1 MSVRPSAARALPSF
15 TPRRA
20 VRRPVRRPSRSPPAR
35 GPLRSCAARAPSS
48 RGCVRPRRRSDGRAR
63 PRPRSHSP
71 FARRRGRA
79 RPSDRRL
86 GRTHPRDDGA
96 RAAQERRGPRAGG
109 DLLGRRTGRRT
120 ARRGVK
126 EGNARAADG
135 RTLMYLERGP
145 AGGAP
150 VFYLHGTPGSRL
162 SRHPD
167 ADLYERLGVRV
178 ITYDRPGY
186 GGSDPD
192 LGRSVASAAKDVR
205 TIAGALGI
213 ARFGVIGISGGGP
226 HALACAALLPDL
238 VARVAVLVSPAPI
251 DDPDF
256 DWLAGMSELNVR
268 EFRAAMESEEAF
280 AAEVAPFVEALR
292 TDPGAFVDALA
303 ADLP

>member
-1 MSVRPSAARALPSF
+1 
-15 TPRRA
+15 
-20 VRRPVRRPSRSPPAR
+20 
-35 GPLRSCAARAPSS
+35 
-48 RGCVRPRRRSDGRAR
+48 
-63 PRPRSHSP
+63 
-71 FARRRGRA
+71 
-79 RPSDRRL
+79 
-86 GRTHPRDDGA
+86 
-96 RAAQERRGPRAGG
+96 
-109 DLLGRRTGRRT
+109 
-120 ARRGVK
+120 VK
-126 EGNARAADG
+126 EGNVRAADG
-135 RTLMYLERGP
+135 RTLTYLERGP

-192 LGRSVASAAKDVR
+192 PGRSVASAVEDVR

-213 ARFGVIGISGGGP
+213 ERFGVIGISGGGP
-226 HALACAALLPDL
+226 HALACAALLPNL

-256 DWLAGMSELNVR
+256 DWLEGMSELNVR

-303 ADLP
+303 AKLPEPDQAVLARPEVREALAASSAEAVRAGTDGWLHDDRAFGAPWGFALEDVVIETRLWHGDLDVLSPRSHSEHVVRRLPNASLEVVPGAGHLLLGPWATALEWLAGPG